1 MENQNQTTNVPN
13 PAGTNP
19 VAPVGNGVPA
29 AAPTTAPVAASVAL
43 EKPAEEPKVSRVAQA
58 DFVKQIIEK
67 LKKSENILVALSNNP
82 NIDEIA
88 AAIAM
93 TIYLDSMQRHVTAIY
108 SGEIPGALQFL
119 KPEATFETN
128 TASLQDFIIAL
139 SKDKADHLRY
149 KLEGDY
155 VKVYITPYRTEI
167 TVDDLTY
174 SKGDYNV
181 DFVLALNV
189 KLASEL
195 DGALFDYGRILHD
208 AAVAN
213 ITCDTPGKF
222 GEIEWCDPTASSVS
236 EMVAR
241 LIFEMQGTEKPLDK
255 DVATALL
262 TGIVAATD
270 RFSNGKTNSETLG
283 LASRLMTMGADQQLI
298 AAHVMDN
305 ANPAAQAAPV
315 LEDTEPPVDLSIPEV
330 PLTAEEVV
338 VQPMNIN
345 LPAEEAAP
353 MDQPAVQG
361 TGAVVTEL
369 PPAPATVE
377 PGKDYATMMQEAL
390 AEAPMPPAME
400 APAMGMPNV
409 AMPGVPQMA
418 PVPGAEQLPPMPMTG
433 AGQMPPM
440 PATNPVAAGEPV
452 VKPETVLPPPPA
464 PVMPE
469 GMGPEANPPSLP
481 PVQM

>member
-1 MENQNQTTNVPN
+1 MENQNQTSNVPN
-13 PAGTNP
+13 PMGANP
-19 VAPVGNGVPA
+19 VAPVGGGVPA
-29 AAPTTAPVAASVAL
+29 VAPVAPTTTPVAPATS
-43 EKPAEEPKVSRVAQA
+43 EKPAEDPKVSRAAQA

-82 NIDEIA
+82 NLDEIA

-93 TIYLDSMQRHVTAIY
+93 TIYLDGMQRHVTAIY
-108 SGEIPGALQFL
+108 SGEIPGALNFL
-119 KPEATFETN
+119 RPEATFETN

-167 TVDDLTY
+167 TTDDLTY

-195 DGALFDYGRILHD
+195 DAALADYGRILHD

-270 RFSNGKTNSETLG
+270 RFSNGKTNSETLS
-283 LASRLMTMGADQQLI
+283 LASRLMKMGADQQLI
-298 AAHVMDN
+298 AAHVMNN

-315 LEDTEPPVDLSIPEV
+315 LEETEPPVDLSIPEV
-330 PLTAEEVV
+330 PLSAEEVV

-345 LPAEEAAP
+345 LPAGEAAP
-353 MDQPAVQG
+353 VDQPAVQG

-369 PPAPATVE
+369 PPAPAVE

-390 AEAPMPPAME
+390 AEVPAVPS
-400 APAMGMPNV
+400 A
-409 AMPGVPQMA
+409 PGVETLGVPPMA
-418 PVPGAEQLPPMPMTG
+418 PVPGAEQMPPMPMT
-433 AGQMPPM
+433 
-440 PATNPVAAGEPV
+440 NPTVTGEPV
-452 VKPETVLPPPPA
+452 ARPEVVLPPPPA

>member
-1 MENQNQTTNVPN
+1 MENQNQTVNVPN
-13 PAGTNP
+13 PTGANPVVPAGNGASVGVPT
-19 VAPVGNGVPA
+19 VAPVA
-29 AAPTTAPVAASVAL
+29 QTAAPVVTP
-43 EKPAEEPKVSRVAQA
+43 EKPAEEQPKVSRAAQA

-82 NIDEIA
+82 NLDEIA
-88 AAIAM
+88 AAIAL

-108 SGEIPGALQFL
+108 SGEIPSALNFL

-167 TVDDLTY
+167 TADDLTY

-195 DGALFDYGRILHD
+195 DAALYDYGRILHD

-213 ITCDTPGKF
+213 ICCDTPGKF

-270 RFSNGKTNSETLG
+270 RFSNGKTNSDTLS

-315 LEDTEPPVDLSIPEV
+315 LEETEPPVDLSIPEV
-330 PLTAEEVV
+330 PLSAEEVV
-338 VQPMNIN
+338 VQPMNID
-345 LPAEEAAP
+345 LPAGEAAP

-369 PPAPATVE
+369 PPAPVVE

-390 AEAPMPPAME
+390 AN
-400 APAMGMPNV
+400 APAPEMSPIMPNV
-409 AMPGVPQMA
+409 GTSDAGASVATEMPAMPQMA
-418 PVPGAEQLPPMPMTG
+418 PVPGAEQ
-433 AGQMPPM
+433 MPPM
-440 PATNPVAAGEPV
+440 PVTNPVVAGEPV
-452 VKPETVLPPPPA
+452 ARPEAVLPPPPA

>member
-1 MENQNQTTNVPN
+1 M
-13 PAGTNP
+13 
-19 VAPVGNGVPA
+19 
-29 AAPTTAPVAASVAL
+29 
-43 EKPAEEPKVSRVAQA
+43 SRVAQA

-67 LKKSENILVALSNNP
+67 LRKSENILVALSNNP

-108 SGEIPGALQFL
+108 SGEIPGALTFL

-167 TVDDLTY
+167 TADDLTY

-195 DGALFDYGRILHD
+195 DGALADYGRILHD
-208 AAVAN
+208 AAVAD
-213 ITCDTPGKF
+213 ISCDTPGKF

-241 LIFEMQGTEKPLDK
+241 LIFEMQGTEKPLDR

-283 LASRLMTMGADQQLI
+283 LASKLMTMGADQQLI

-315 LEDTEPPVDLSIPEV
+315 LEETEPPVDLSIPEV
-330 PLTAEEVV
+330 PLSVEEVV
-338 VQPMNIN
+338 VQPMNIDI
-345 LPAEEAAP
+345 PVEEAAP

-369 PPAPATVE
+369 PPAPAAE
-377 PGKDYATMMQEAL
+377 PGKNYATMMQEAL
-390 AEAPMPPAME
+390 ME
-400 APAMGMPNV
+400 APAP
-409 AMPGVPQMA
+409 AMSSVPPMA
-418 PVPGAEQLPPMPMTG
+418 PVPGAEQ
-433 AGQMPPM
+433 MPPM
-440 PATNPVAAGEPV
+440 PVMNPPMSTAGVDQVPPMPEMAPVAGEPV
-452 VKPETVLPPPPA
+452 AKPEAVLPPPPA

>member
-13 PAGTNP
+13 PMGANP
-19 VAPVGNGVPA
+19 VAPAGNGAPT
-29 AAPTTAPVAASVAL
+29 AAPVVAP
-43 EKPAEEPKVSRVAQA
+43 EKPVEEPKVSRVAQA

-67 LKKSENILVALSNNP
+67 LRKSENILVALSNNP

-108 SGEIPGALQFL
+108 SGEIPGALNFL
-119 KPEATFETN
+119 RPEATFETN

-167 TVDDLTY
+167 TADDLTY

-195 DGALFDYGRILHD
+195 DGALSDYGRILHD

-236 EMVAR
+236 EMIAR

-330 PLTAEEVV
+330 PLSAEEVV

-353 MDQPAVQG
+353 VDQPAVQG

-369 PPAPATVE
+369 PPAPTVE

-390 AEAPMPPAME
+390 ATAPAPEMPPMPG
-400 APAMGMPNV
+400 MGMPQAEAPSVPNV
-409 AMPGVPQMA
+409 ETMSVPTMA
-418 PVPGAEQLPPMPMTG
+418 PVPGAEQMPPMPM
-433 AGQMPPM
+433 AN
-440 PATNPVAAGEPV
+440 PAVAGEPV
-452 VKPETVLPPPPA
+452 ARPETVLPPPPA
-464 PVMPE
+464 PVIPE

>member
-13 PAGTNP
+13 PT
-19 VAPVGNGVPA
+19 A
-29 AAPTTAPVAASVAL
+29 AAPVAAPATPVSTP

-189 KLASEL
+189 KLASDL

-345 LPAEEAAP
+345 LPAEESAP

-390 AEAPMPPAME
+390 AEAPAPEMPAV
-400 APAMGMPNV
+400 GMPNA

-452 VKPETVLPPPPA
+452 AKPETVLPPPPA

-481 PVQM
+481 PVQL

>member
-1 MENQNQTTNVPN
+1 
-13 PAGTNP
+13 
-19 VAPVGNGVPA
+19 
-29 AAPTTAPVAASVAL
+29 
-43 EKPAEEPKVSRVAQA
+43 
-58 DFVKQIIEK
+58 
-67 LKKSENILVALSNNP
+67 
-82 NIDEIA
+82 
-88 AAIAM
+88 M
-93 TIYLDSMQRHVTAIY
+93 T
-108 SGEIPGALQFL
+108 FL

-155 VKVYITPYRTEI
+155 VKVYITPYKTEI
-167 TVDDLTY
+167 TADDLTY

-189 KLASEL
+189 KLAQEL
-195 DGALFDYGRILHD
+195 DAALADYGRILHD
-208 AAVAN
+208 AAVAD
-213 ITCDTPGKF
+213 ICCDTPGKF

-283 LASRLMTMGADQQLI
+283 LASKLMTMGADQQLI

-305 ANPAAQAAPV
+305 ANPAAQAAPI
-315 LEDTEPPVDLSIPEV
+315 LEETEPPVDLSIPEV
-330 PLTAEEVV
+330 PLSAEEVV
-338 VQPMNIN
+338 VQPMNIEV
-345 LPAEEAAP
+345 PATEAAP
-353 MDQPAVQG
+353 VDQPAVQG

-369 PPAPATVE
+369 PPAPAME

-390 AEAPMPPAME
+390 TE
-400 APAMGMPNV
+400 APAVNTGVDAGANAMGV
-409 AMPGVPQMA
+409 PGTVETFGMPQMA
-418 PVPGAEQLPPMPMTG
+418 PVPGAEQMPAMPVMNPPMPAGG
-433 AGQMPPM
+433 AAVGNGAMPPM
-440 PATNPVAAGEPV
+440 PEMAPVAGEPV
-452 VKPETVLPPPPA
+452 ARPETVLPPPPA
-464 PVMPE
+464 PVIPE

>member
-13 PAGTNP
+13 P
-19 VAPVGNGVPA
+19 
-29 AAPTTAPVAASVAL
+29 TATVPVAAPIAAPATPVSTP

-67 LKKSENILVALSNNP
+67 LRKSENILVALSNNP

-108 SGEIPGALQFL
+108 SGEIPGALHFL
-119 KPEATFETN
+119 KPEETFETN

-167 TVDDLTY
+167 AVDDLTY

-345 LPAEEAAP
+345 LPAEESAP

-390 AEAPMPPAME
+390 AEAPAPEMPAV
-400 APAMGMPNV
+400 GIPNV

-481 PVQM
+481 PVQL

>member
-1 MENQNQTTNVPN
+1 MENQNPTTNTSSSAGVN
-13 PAGTNP
+13 PAG
-19 VAPVGNGVPA
+19 NGA
-29 AAPTTAPVAASVAL
+29 
-43 EKPAEEPKVSRVAQA
+43 PAEEPKVSRVAQA

-67 LKKSENILVALSNNP
+67 LRKSENILVALSNNP

-93 TIYLDSMQRHVTAIY
+93 TIFLDSTQRHVTAIY
-108 SGEIPGALQFL
+108 SGEIPGALNFL

-189 KLASEL
+189 KMAAEL
-195 DGALFDYGRILHD
+195 DAALYDYGRILHD
-208 AAVAN
+208 ASVAD
-213 ITCDTPGKF
+213 ISCDAPGKF

-270 RFSNGKTNSETLG
+270 RFSNGKTNSETLS

-315 LEDTEPPVDLSIPEV
+315 LEETEPPVDLSIPAE
-330 PLTAEEVV
+330 PLSAEEVV
-338 VQPMNIN
+338 VQPMNFD
-345 LPAEEAAP
+345 LPASEVAP
-353 MDQPAVQG
+353 VDQPAVQG

-369 PPAPATVE
+369 PPAPAVE

-390 AEAPMPPAME
+390 TNAPAEAPNAPSAAQMPPM
-400 APAMGMPNV
+400 
-409 AMPGVPQMA
+409 MA
-418 PVPGAEQLPPMPMTG
+418 VPGAEQFPSMAMPN
-433 AGQMPPM
+433 AAQMPPM
-440 PATNPVAAGEPV
+440 PEMTAPVAGEAV
-452 VKPETVLPPPPA
+452 ERPETILPPPPA

-469 GMGPEANPPSLP
+469 NMGPEANPPSLP

>member
-1 MENQNQTTNVPN
+1 MENQNQTTNASN
-13 PAGTNP
+13 PTGVNP
-19 VAPVGNGVPA
+19 VAPVGDGAVVGASATTPVA
-29 AAPTTAPVAASVAL
+29 QVTDPTTTP
-43 EKPAEEPKVSRVAQA
+43 EKPAEAQPKVSRVAQA

-67 LKKSENILVALSNNP
+67 LRKSENILVALSNNP

-88 AAIAM
+88 AAVAL

-108 SGEIPGALQFL
+108 SGEIPSALNFL

-167 TVDDLTY
+167 TADDLTY

-189 KLASEL
+189 KLAQEL
-195 DGALFDYGRILHD
+195 DAALYDYGRILHD
-208 AAVAN
+208 AAVAD
-213 ITCDTPGKF
+213 ISCDTPGKF
-222 GEIEWCDPTASSVS
+222 GEVEWCDPTASSVS

-270 RFSNGKTNSETLG
+270 RFSNGKTNSDTLS

-315 LEDTEPPVDLSIPEV
+315 LEEMEPPVDLSIPEV
-330 PLTAEEVV
+330 PLSAEEVV
-338 VQPMNIN
+338 VQPMNID

-353 MDQPAVQG
+353 VDQPAVQG

-369 PPAPATVE
+369 PPAPAVE

-390 AEAPMPPAME
+390 ANEPAPEMPPV
-400 APAMGMPNV
+400 MGV
-409 AMPGVPQMA
+409 ATAASVPQMA
-418 PVPGAEQLPPMPMTG
+418 PVPGAEQ
-433 AGQMPPM
+433 MPPM
-440 PATNPVAAGEPV
+440 PVAGEPV
-452 VKPETVLPPPPA
+452 ARPEAVLPPPPA

-469 GMGPEANPPSLP
+469 AMGPEANPPSLP

>member
-13 PAGTNP
+13 PT
-19 VAPVGNGVPA
+19 A
-29 AAPTTAPVAASVAL
+29 AAPVAAPATPVSTP

-189 KLASEL
+189 KLASDL

-345 LPAEEAAP
+345 LPAEESAP

-390 AEAPMPPAME
+390 AEAPAPEMPA
-400 APAMGMPNV
+400 AGMPNA

-481 PVQM
+481 PVQL